1 MSSNKPTSSGYTVT
15 FHEDKAMH
23 SSSQTL
29 ECKNL
34 SKKLFQRP
42 SDRHM
47 YGLKFYT
54 NPVRWIKLLYRKIMW
69 LW

>member
-23 SSSQTL
+23 SSSQSL

-54 NPVRWIKLLYRKIMW
+54 NPVR
-69 LW
+69 